1 MPHPVLWGGCRFQI
15 QISDKYKWAR
25 ASEIICVEE
34 NKVCAWGDL
43 FAMENRLV
51 RQSDGKTKIIPLPNC
66 IHSLSSCMKMQE
78 QAGNSIA

>member
-1 MPHPVLWGGCRFQI
+1 MG
-15 QISDKYKWAR
+15 
-25 ASEIICVEE
+25 E
-34 NKVCAWGDL
+34 NKVYAWGDL